1 MPTTLARSTAAV
13 LLALAFVAAS
23 TTVAHADDRVG
34 TNQVYPNGC
43 HSLCL
48 YTNPWW
54 AGSQVNYSG
63 SDNSYATSL
72 NNKVSAFF
80 NNTDCA
86 VDFYSKANY
95 TGTKTTVD
103 AGEMSYWLSASTDD
117 TWSSHKFRC

>member
-1 MPTTLARSTAAV
+1 MNRTISRAAAAL
-13 LLALAFVAAS
+13 LLAVAFTATSATVANAKDGAS
-23 TTVAHADDRVG
+23 T
-34 TNQVYPNGC
+34 NQLYPNGC
-43 HSLCL
+43 STLCL

-63 SDNSYATSL
+63 SDNSYAASL